1 MLKNHS
7 FFSKSIVHYFL
18 SILLL
23 VLCFTVIRLFL
34 PNCTNKRNNEL
45 NIDKSSISSHN
56 LVEYT
61 YVDDYD
67 PKSLSGLTSS
77 TLIYEYMD
85 YNFNHIYKSLVE
97 TPMNK
102 ESSYNDSMKFD
113 NTFNLPRFKI
123 LELNDLEKAS
133 PNKANSI
140 FVSFNGNI
148 STNFIYKNGEYFY
161 YKNKEPFVDL
171 SNNSYLKVSNIIIQM
186 CDTEFPNDHTIGKGN
201 ALLFQGGKFIKIK
214 WDNEASPIRF
224 YDENGNDISLLNG
237 KTWWLITNKNTS
249 IIYN

>member
-1 MLKNHS
+1 MIKNHS
-7 FFSKSIVHYFL
+7 FFSKSIVHYSL

-34 PNCTNKRNNEL
+34 SNYTNKSNNEL
-45 NIDKSSISSHN
+45 NNDKSSISSHN

-67 PKSLSGLTSS
+67 PKSLSGLNNS

-97 TPMNK
+97 TPMDK
-102 ESSYNDSMKFD
+102 ESGYNKSIKLN
-113 NTFNLPRFKI
+113 NTFDLPRFKI
-123 LELNDLEKAS
+123 LDLNDLEKAS
-133 PNKANSI
+133 ANKANSI

-161 YKNKEPFVDL
+161 YKNKEPFIDL
-171 SNNSYLKVSNIIIQM
+171 SNNSYLKVSNILIQM
-186 CDTEFPNDHTIGKGN
+186 CDEEFPNNHTVGKGN
-201 ALLFQGGKFIKIK
+201 ALLFQGGKFIEIK
-214 WDNEASPIRF
+214 WDNEIPPIRF
-224 YDENGNDISLLNG
+224 YDKNGNDISLLNG
-237 KTWWLITNKNTS
+237 KTWWLVTNKNTS